1 MEKKGQ
7 ISIEFLFVVVYFVVL
22 IGATLQIADHFVDR
36 NMRTYVQFQ
45 EQHIAHSVAN
55 IMTASESF
63 NSGDSYEIEYKI
75 PQIYVQKK
83 PGTIGCDIKIESSK
97 ITVETTIPGDSS
109 PTTTE
114 IEVNLKTGTNINTNC
129 GKNLRILG

>member
-1 MEKKGQ
+1 MKKKGQ

-36 NMRTYVQFQ
+36 NMRSYVLFQ
-45 EQHIAHSVAN
+45 EQHIANSVAN

-63 NSGDSYEIEYKI
+63 DSGNYEVEYKI
-75 PQIYVQKK
+75 SQIHIQKK
-83 PGTIGCDIKIESSK
+83 PGEIGCNIEIRSNR
-97 ITVETTIPGDSS
+97 ITVETTLPGDSS

-114 IEVNLKTGTNINTNC
+114 IEVNLKAGTSTDITC
-129 GKNLRILG
+129 GENLRILG